1 MGWLGKTA
9 VVGGFF
15 TLLFALTL
23 PTQAFALAALYGD
36 YASWPTP
43 QAPVD
48 LSGIADGTL
57 LTSISLPFAETLT
70 FDQTVT
76 KLSVDPTGVNPWTTW
91 PGCPPTCDVFMT
103 GGEALTATFSPTGV
117 VGAFGFEMEPN
128 PVADFS
134 MTLHLTDGTSLT
146 QTVPR

>member
-9 VVGGFF
+9 GVGGFF

-36 YASWPTP
+36 YASWSAAAPTP

-76 KLSVDPTGVNPWTTW
+76 KLSVDPTREIGRASCRERECIVRW
-91 PGCPPTCDVFMT
+91 
-103 GGEALTATFSPTGV
+103 
-117 VGAFGFEMEPN
+117 
-128 PVADFS
+128 
-134 MTLHLTDGTSLT
+134 
-146 QTVPR
+146 

>member
-9 VVGGFF
+9 GVGGFF

-36 YASWPTP
+36 HASWSAAAPTP

-48 LSGIADGTL
+48 LSGIADGAL

-70 FDQTVT
+70 FDQTAERLLIRQRIGWIE
-76 KLSVDPTGVNPWTTW
+76 KRLQLI
-91 PGCPPTCDVFMT
+91 
-103 GGEALTATFSPTGV
+103 E
-117 VGAFGFEMEPN
+117 
-128 PVADFS
+128 
-134 MTLHLTDGTSLT
+134 
-146 QTVPR
+146 